1 MYLLVGKVLWSLF
14 FCKCGLIP
22 RIVSLWKQRQA
33 LFTLS
38 VYCALHHGA
47 ARKNRPPFSGFLFL
61 FSEMPLKNLFLLNTF
76 KKARENDAF
85 VFLAFL
91 ESNLPFFLIK
101 F

>member
-47 ARKNRPPFSGFLFL
+47 ARKKPSSFLRVFVSL
-61 FSEMPLKNLFLLNTF
+61 FWNAI
-76 KKARENDAF
+76 KKS
-85 VFLAFL
+85 VF
-91 ESNLPFFLIK
+91 IK
-101 F
+101 HL